1 MRIISQDGRIDIPYD
16 YAVLTVERYMSI
28 DANMEPVDG
37 FAIHAKVFNDKY
49 IMARYADKENC
60 FDMLDAVYE
69 AAERGVGTIQYPAE
83 NDLIKYKEEHRG
95 DENCS

>member
-49 IMARYADKENC
+49 IVARYTDKENC
-60 FDMLDAVYE
+60 FDMFDAVYD
-69 AAERGVGTIQYPAE
+69 AAERGAGTIQFPTE
-83 NDLIKYKEEHRG
+83 KVLIEYKEEYRG